1 MNMKFLL
8 SLLLIVAIG
17 SGAFAQEKRG
27 KQRDPEKM
35 ATKMTEKMV
44 EKLSLDDDQQDKLY
58 QSNLRFAQ
66 AKKQNREE
74 MKAAGEKHD
83 AEMKEILTEDQYKQY
98 QQQREKMKER
108 MRDHHKREGK
118 RPEKEN

>member
-8 SLLLIVAIG
+8 SLLLVVAIG
-17 SGAFAQEKRG
+17 SGALAQEKRG

-44 EKLSLDDDQQDKLY
+44 EKLGLNDDQKEKLY

-66 AKKQNREE
+66 AKKENREE
-74 MKAAGEKHD
+74 MKAAGEKHS
-83 AEMKEILTEDQYKQY
+83 AEMKEILTEDQYAAY
-98 QQQREKMKER
+98 QQQREKMRER
-108 MRDHHKREGK
+108 MRDHRKHQGK
-118 RPEKEN
+118 RPARED